1 MRKKQGGRT
10 GAALVLTLQ
19 TKGEKWE
26 MREMSGD
33 PRKLTLQ
40 EGGRKTMRRNNGIKM
55 EGLYE

>member
-1 MRKKQGGRT
+1 M